1 MFSSLFSNLSHYFPR
16 HLAPQLRELY
26 VTIGILNL
34 ATAAVIIF
42 EPIYLLQQGYQ
53 LSGVISFYLSV
64 YLIYFFIM
72 PLGAKVALRFG
83 YNKGIIISSL
93 FLIGYYLSLLG
104 LKSTPA
110 FILTA
115 IPSLAIQKALYWP
128 GFHSEFA
135 RYGDSHEEAREVSN
149 REVIDIM
156 TSVVGPFFGG
166 LTLYLSN
173 FSTLFIIV
181 CLLILISNLPLLIT
195 PEVFTPGEFSY
206 LDAYRRLV
214 VSENRRYALSFLGY
228 GEEFIVLV
236 IWPIYMFTFMGSF
249 LSLGSLVAATTLLT
263 ATIILYVGRLA
274 DHSNKRH
281 VLKIGSILYALVWW
295 LRPFITSVSGIFT
308 VDALSRLT
316 KKILAVPQLS
326 IIYEQGRET
335 HHIMRNSVLF
345 EMSLVIGK
353 ILAMLAIIV
362 VFSIWPAS
370 AALSAWS
377 ITFIMAGLFTLLYP
391 VL

>member
-1 MFSSLFSNLSHYFPR
+1 MFSRFFSYLSHFFPR

-34 ATAAVIIF
+34 ATAAVMIF
-42 EPIYLLQQGYQ
+42 EPIYLLQRNYQ
-53 LSGVISFYLSV
+53 LSGVIGFYLSV

-83 YNKGIIISSL
+83 YNKSIIVSSL
-93 FLIGYYLSLLG
+93 FLVGYYLSLLG
-104 LKSTPA
+104 LGSAPV
-110 FILTA
+110 FILIA

-135 RYGDSHEEAREVSN
+135 RYGDPHEEAREVSN
-149 REVIDIM
+149 REAIDIM
-156 TSVVGPFFGG
+156 ASVIGPFLGG

-181 CLLILISNLPLLIT
+181 CLLILISNLPLLVT

-206 LDAYRRLV
+206 LDAYRRLLAP
-214 VSENRRYALSFLGY
+214 ENRRYVLSFFGY

-236 IWPIYMFTFMGSF
+236 LWPIYMFTFMGSF
-249 LSLGSLVAATTLLT
+249 LSLGSLVAASTLLT
-263 ATIILYVGRLA
+263 TTIILYVGRLA
-274 DHSNKRH
+274 DHSNKRD
-281 VLKIGSILYALVWW
+281 VLKIGSVLYTLVWC
-295 LRPFITSVSGIFT
+295 LRPFIATISGIFAI
-308 VDALSRLT
+308 DSLSRLT
-316 KKILAVPQLS
+316 KKILTVPQLS
-326 IIYEQGRET
+326 IIYERGRET

-353 ILAMLAIIV
+353 ILAMLAIII
-362 VFSIWPAS
+362 VFSIWPLNAWTIIFIV
-370 AALSAWS
+370 AA
-377 ITFIMAGLFTLLYP
+377 LFTLLYS
-391 VL
+391 LL